1 MKKKRNNQC
10 LGSPPRNRK
19 IFMIMKQ
26 ILFLLIFGNLV
37 SSVYSYSQDV
47 SLDLNKD
54 NSAVD
59 EILQTIESPDKSN
72 VNLKQEETVRLQE
85 TAQRQ
90 VSGTVTDSN
99 SQPLVGVTVAVKGTS
114 TGTFTGPDGRFTL
127 TSTEDTL
134 TLVFSFVGMITKEVK
149 VAGGT
154 TDLIIVL
161 EEETIGINEIVV
173 TALGIEKESR
183 ALAYNVQKI
192 EAQEGILTSNVN
204 FVTGL
209 AGKIAGV
216 TINSSSTGI
225 GGSSRVVMRGTKSLS
240 GNNNALYVIDGIPL
254 PSLQTSQPGD
264 IFSGAGQTGDGIAN
278 FNPGDIESISIL
290 SGPAAAALYGSE
302 AANGVVMI
310 TTQKGKE
317 EGFSLNIYNSTSFYS
332 PFVLPEFQNTYGVTE
347 IGSYYSWGDKL
358 QKPSSYDPKEFFQTG
373 YNVSNSISVSTVTDK
388 ASTYFSVGSV
398 NAEGIIHNNT
408 LDRYNFSFRNSS
420 QFLDDKFNL
429 DLSAMYMNVKEQNML
444 AQGQYFNPLIPVY
457 LFPPGD
463 EIIKYQL
470 FERYDVTR
478 NFKTQYW
485 PFGDLG
491 FQMQNPYWITD
502 RDLFTNTKNRYLLSG
517 ALKYNLFDWINV
529 TGRVN
534 LDRSNSANNRK
545 YYASTS
551 GLFAGDAGA
560 YYKYDISNRQI
571 YGDIMVN
578 INKYFGDISV
588 SANIGSSIKD
598 VLYDNAAIGGNLQ
611 SVPNLFTYDNLN
623 TSTLKMDQVGY
634 HDQSQSVFG
643 TAQVGYK
650 SMVYLDVTARNDWV
664 SALAN
669 TKAKSIFYPSIG
681 LSGILTDIFDF
692 ESNILSYLKARFSYS
707 EVGNAPERFISI
719 ISYPMIDG
727 YPQLTSYL
735 PAKDLEPER
744 TKSLEAGLS
753 SLLWGRK
760 VALDLTLYKSSTYNQ
775 LFNPSLSPSTGYSSF
790 YVNAGRIDNKGIEA
804 TVNLN
809 QRIGP
814 VDWNSTLIYSLNR
827 NEIVELLHS
836 YYNQETGETVSLD
849 SLDMGGTASCKMIL
863 VEGGS
868 MGDLYVNTL
877 KIDEHGYIYVNPTN
891 FSVAADQNRFVKAG
905 NTNPKYILGFRNNF
919 SYKGI
924 NLSFLINARVGGVG
938 VSVTQ
943 AVMDAFGTSEAS
955 AKARDNGGAM
965 VNGFKI
971 PAQQY
976 YQIVG
981 GGTSGIG
988 SMYVYSATNVR
999 LAELS
1004 LGYEI
1009 PINKYINW
1017 IKGINVSVIG
1027 RNLIM
1032 FYNKAPFDPEATA
1045 NTGTYYQGMDYFM
1058 QPSLRSY
1065 GFDIRFRF

>member
-1 MKKKRNNQC
+1 
-10 LGSPPRNRK
+10 
-19 IFMIMKQ
+19 MIMKQ